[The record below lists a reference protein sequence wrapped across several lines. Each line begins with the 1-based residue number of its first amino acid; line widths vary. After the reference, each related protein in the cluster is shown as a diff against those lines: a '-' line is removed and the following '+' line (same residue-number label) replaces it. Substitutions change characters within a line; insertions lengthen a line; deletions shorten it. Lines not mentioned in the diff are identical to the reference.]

1 MKLKFIK
8 SLIFVFSINCVYALD
23 EQRTLLIFGDSI
35 SAGYGMSKEKQWSEV
50 LKEKLNQEKI
60 SLKIINASVSGETTG
75 GGLVRSDKL
84 LQNNMPSYLL
94 IELGGN
100 DALRGYPPQTVKSNL
115 LEIINLGKTYGSK
128 SIIMQI
134 RIPPNYGNRY
144 RNEFESIYT
153 EIVEE
158 TGSLYMPFMLN
169 NIALEKNLMM
179 ADGIHP
185 TEEAQPLIAEEIF
198 NFLKDLG
205 IY

>member
-1 MKLKFIK
+1 MKLKILIIYFLLNLSLNLYSEKAK
-8 SLIFVFSINCVYALD
+8 SL
-23 EQRTLLIFGDSI
+23 LILGDSI

-115 LEIINLGKTYGSK
+115 LEIINLGKTYGAK

-153 EIVEE
+153 EIAEE

-198 NFLKDLG
+198 NYLKDLG

>member
-1 MKLKFIK
+1 MNLSLNLYSEKAK
-8 SLIFVFSINCVYALD
+8 SL
-23 EQRTLLIFGDSI
+23 LILGDSI

-153 EIVEE
+153 EIAEE

>member
-1 MKLKFIK
+1 MKLKILIIYFLLNLSLNLYSEKAK
-8 SLIFVFSINCVYALD
+8 SL
-23 EQRTLLIFGDSI
+23 LILGDSI

-60 SLKIINASVSGETTG
+60 SLKIINASVSGEPTG
-75 GGLVRSDKL
+75 GGLVRTDKL

-144 RNEFESIYT
+144 RNEFESIYR
-153 EIVEE
+153 EIAEE

>member
-1 MKLKFIK
+1 MKLKILIIYFLLNLSLNLYSEKAK
-8 SLIFVFSINCVYALD
+8 SL
-23 EQRTLLIFGDSI
+23 LILGDSI

-144 RNEFESIYT
+144 RNEFESIYR
-153 EIVEE
+153 EIAEE

>member
-1 MKLKFIK
+1 MKIKILIIYFLLNLSLNIYSEKVK
-8 SLIFVFSINCVYALD
+8 SL
-23 EQRTLLIFGDSI
+23 LILGDSI

-50 LKEKLNQEKI
+50 LKEKLKEKKI
-60 SLKIINASVSGETTG
+60 DLRIINASVSGETTG
-75 GGLVRSDKL
+75 GGLVRTDKIL
-84 LQNNMPSYLL
+84 RNNKPSYLL

-100 DALRGYPPQTVKSNL
+100 DALRGYPPRKVKNNL
-115 LEIINLGKTYGSK
+115 LEIIKLAKTYGSK

-153 EIVEE
+153 EIAKE
-158 TGSLYMPFMLN
+158 TESLYMPFMLN

-185 TEEAQPLIAEEIF
+185 TKEAQPLIAEEIF
-198 NFLKDLG
+198 KYLEDLEV
-205 IY
+205 Y

>member
-1 MKLKFIK
+1 MKLKILIIYFLLNLSLNLYSEKAK
-8 SLIFVFSINCVYALD
+8 SL
-23 EQRTLLIFGDSI
+23 LILGDSI

-100 DALRGYPPQTVKSNL
+100 DALRGYPPQTVKNNL

-153 EIVEE
+153 EIAEE

-198 NFLKDLG
+198 NYLKDLG

>member
-1 MKLKFIK
+1 MKLKILIIYFLLNLSLNLYSEKAK
-8 SLIFVFSINCVYALD
+8 SL
-23 EQRTLLIFGDSI
+23 LILGDSI

-100 DALRGYPPQTVKSNL
+100 DALRGYPPQIVKSNL

-153 EIVEE
+153 EIAEE

>member
-1 MKLKFIK
+1 MKLKILIIYFLLNLSLNLYSEKAK
-8 SLIFVFSINCVYALD
+8 SL
-23 EQRTLLIFGDSI
+23 LILGDSI

-153 EIVEE
+153 EIAEE

-185 TEEAQPLIAEEIF
+185 TEKAQPLIAEEIF
-198 NFLKDLG
+198 NYLKDLG